1 MRYVQPLINLLIF
14 LLLAPFFEGLMRK
27 LTARIQSRQ
36 GPPIIQP
43 YYDLLKLLGKQRLDS
58 AGTWPFRFAPLLAM
72 AAILAVAAAI
82 PFGFRANALA
92 GRLDG
97 VLVVYL
103 LTLGGVAVLLGAL
116 AGRNT
121 FGLIGASREMVTMI
135 MVEPVLAMTLIL
147 GAVKLKTLTLAAAM
161 PAVAGAS
168 YGLST
173 ILMLV
178 VYLLALQAFAGR
190 QPFDIA
196 EAEIELLD
204 GPMIEYSGPDLAL
217 FQWSAMMKRMFYA
230 WLFVS
235 AFLPFLRTGVYVL
248 DLVLQLAAMAV
259 VFGLIGLVGATNPRL
274 RIDRAVRYY
283 AVLIIWALAAVG
295 LAAKGW

>member
-1 MRYVQPLINLLIF
+1 MRYVQPFINLLIF
-14 LLLAPFFEGLMRK
+14 LLLAPLFEGLLRK

-36 GPPIIQP
+36 GPPLVQP
-43 YYDLLKLLGKQRLDS
+43 YYDLLKLLGKQRLNS
-58 AGTWPFRFAPLLAM
+58 AGTWPFRFAPLLAF
-72 AAILAVAAAI
+72 ASILAVAAAI

-92 GRLDG
+92 GQLDG
-97 VLVVYL
+97 ILIVYL

-116 AGRNT
+116 ASRNT

-161 PAVAGAS
+161 PHAAGAS
-168 YGLST
+168 YGVST
-173 ILMLV
+173 VLMLV

-217 FQWSAMMKRMFYA
+217 FKWSAMMKRMFYA

-235 AFLPFLRTGVYVL
+235 AFLPFLRAGFYPL
-248 DLVLQLAAMAV
+248 DLLLQLLAMAV
-259 VFGLIGLVGATNPRL
+259 IFGLIGLVGATNPRL
-274 RIDRAVRYY
+274 RIDQAVRYY
-283 AVLIIWALAAVG
+283 AILIVWALAAVG
-295 LAAKGW
+295 LAVKGW